1 MFKKGL
7 ISRQEANWRES
18 EPKKEAVKSKAMPF
32 SLDEVEKGLS
42 GGITS
47 KRMATLVDTY
57 GVNLRLTSL
66 VQERLKDAGAEPDL
80 LNMISKRSL

>member
-1 MFKKGL
+1 MSDGEDRSLVAIFTRSATQHILPGSDTGEPRGYVQKGL

-47 KRMATLVDTY
+47 
-57 GVNLRLTSL
+57 
-66 VQERLKDAGAEPDL
+66 
-80 LNMISKRSL
+80 